1 MFARM
6 RIQAGSV
13 FFGLFLSI
21 SAQAAAPVEE
31 IGVQPAR
38 PVNAA
43 PQAPLPAAL
52 PQTSDVHYQLQ
63 LLQDEIRTLRG
74 MVEELNYEV
83 SQLKARQM
91 DDYMDIDR
99 RLSAISAGGAA
110 SPVRSSS
117 AKVVGTSG
125 DAGSVPAAVAS
136 DEAEHYSHAY
146 NQLKAG
152 KITESIAL
160 FKEHNAKYPNGKYV
174 ANSYY
179 WLGEIYVL
187 QGQLEPARQSFSM
200 VVDNYPAHRKASDS
214 TFKLGQ
220 VYYLL
225 GDKAKAKALL
235 DKAAEGNDNS
245 ARLARSYLKENF

>member
-1 MFARM
+1 M

-21 SAQAAAPVEE
+21 STQAAAPVEE
-31 IGVQPAR
+31 VGVQPSR
-38 PVNAA
+38 PVNAT
-43 PQAPLPAAL
+43 PQASVPSAL
-52 PQTSDVHYQLQ
+52 LQTSGVHYQLQ
-63 LLQDEIRTLRG
+63 LLQDEIRNLRG
-74 MVEELNYEV
+74 MIEELNYEV
-83 SQLKARQM
+83 SQLKTRQM
-91 DDYMDIDR
+91 DDYIDIDR
-99 RLSAISAGGAA
+99 RFSAISAGGAV
-110 SPVRSSS
+110 SPARSSS
-117 AKVVGTSG
+117 ASVVGTSS
-125 DAGSVPAAVAS
+125 DAGSVPAAVTS
-136 DEAEHYSHAY
+136 DEVEHYTHAY

-152 KITESIAL
+152 EIKGSIAL

-187 QGQLEPARQSFSM
+187 QGKLEPARESFSM

-225 GDKAKAKALL
+225 GDKAKARALL
-235 DKAAEGNDNS
+235 DKSAEGNDNS
-245 ARLARSYLKENF
+245 ARLARSYLKDNF